1 MPMEFIA
8 VFLVCLLV
16 LAILVVGLAFGRT
29 PAYRPQWQYV
39 LQLLRGVADRT
50 TNEQAWALFVNTPIT
65 HDADLEAF
73 RWRCYQFDEGA
84 ISDCPRRP
92 GINGYLYDR
101 AGREYIAALAE
112 ELEKVIRERPVTRD
126 F

>member
-1 MPMEFIA
+1 MEFIA

-29 PAYRPQWQYV
+29 PTYRPESDDV
-39 LQLLRGVADRT
+39 LQLLKGIADRS
-50 TNEQAWALFVNTPIT
+50 TNEQAWALFINTPIT

-73 RWRCYQFDEGA
+73 RWRCYQFDEGGLKEYP
-84 ISDCPRRP
+84 SRP
-92 GINGYLYDR
+92 GINGYIYDLS
-101 AGREYIAALAE
+101 GREYIASIAD
-112 ELEKVIRERPVTRD
+112 ELEQTLRDRPVTRN